1 MTQRITEAIATALK
15 AHTGSKDV
23 CLFDSLLSGYA
34 LRRTVNGTLVHLA
47 RCRTGGRK
55 LTVSIGRWP
64 AMTVAEA
71 RTLAGMAITDMRAGR
86 DPALERRSR
95 LQAAAANGVTLEAFA
110 TEWMANH
117 VRLKCRPK
125 TADDYAQ
132 NLRKHVL
139 PAIGGRTIADLT
151 FSDVNALHV
160 KMKATPRA
168 ANYTIGMLSGM
179 MAHAIRGGLRRDNP
193 VRGITRYAERA
204 RERFLSPH
212 EFTAAVNGIEA
223 AVAEGIILPQAGGAL
238 KLALYTGARRGEICI
253 TNWSSIDWGRRIIRL
268 QESKT
273 GARTIH
279 LNDHALAVLRDLPR
293 TGPLIIGLKPRTIDR
308 AWGLVRARCNLAD
321 VRLHDLRHS
330 FASLALK
337 SGIPLAMIGKLLGH
351 RRPSTTARYA
361 HLAADDAAAANDIV
375 GAALA
380 AVTTRQA
387 SGTVVKLPRR
397 RDR

>member
-1 MTQRITEAIATALK
+1 MTQRITEALAATLQ

-34 LRRTVNGTLVHLA
+34 LRRTANGTLVHLA

-55 LTVSIGRWP
+55 LTVSLGRWP
-64 AMTVAEA
+64 EMRTGEA
-71 RTLAGMAITDMRAGR
+71 RELARLAIQDMRAGR
-86 DPALERRSR
+86 NPALERRSR
-95 LQAAAANGVTLEAFA
+95 LQAATANGITLEAFA
-110 TEWMANH
+110 AEWMANH
-117 VRLKCRPK
+117 VRLKCRSK
-125 TADDYAQ
+125 TAADYAQ
-132 NLRKHVL
+132 NLRKHVI
-139 PAIGGRTIADLT
+139 PAIGSRAIADLT
-151 FSDVNALHV
+151 FSDINALHV
-160 KMKATPRA
+160 KMRGSPRA

-193 VRGITRYAERA
+193 VRGITRYPEQA

-238 KLALYTGARRGEICI
+238 KLALYTGARRGEICS
-253 TNWSSIDWGRRIIRL
+253 TNWSNIDWDRRIIRL

-279 LNDHALAVLRDLPR
+279 LSGNALDVLRDLPR
-293 TGPLIIGLKPRTIDR
+293 TGTLIIGLKPRTLDR
-308 AWGLVRARCNLAD
+308 AWGLVRARCNLTD

-351 RRPSTTARYA
+351 KRASTTARYA

-380 AVTTRQA
+380 AVTARPT
-387 SGTVVKLPRR
+387 SSTVVKLRR
-397 RDR
+397 RRR